1 MNFLWKWKQLCA
13 WGRNLWNL
21 LFRRSRFVHPYYAMC
36 IEDDERLPEQLS
48 IHTVYIIGIPGNE
61 WLAKMICPCGCG
73 ETLFLNLLQDED
85 PNWKWRIGSD
95 GTVTLSPS
103 VWRQVG
109 CKSHFLMQNGLVHW
123 C

>member
-13 WGRNLWNL
+13 WGRNQWNL
-21 LFRRSRFVHPYYAMC
+21 LFRRSRFVHFYHAMC
-36 IEDDERLPEQLS
+36 IEDDERLPEQLA
-48 IHTVYIIGIPGNE
+48 IYTVYIIGIPGNE

-73 ETLFLNLLQDED
+73 KTLFLSLLQDEA

-103 VWRQVG
+103 IWRQVG
-109 CKSHFLMQNGLVHW
+109 CKSHFLMQNGLIHW